1 MELKKNN
8 EVQDESLK
16 KGKISVEDQVIR
28 LFDDVIE
35 ADETIQKGFKP
46 NKKKVFASFII
57 FDVIVA
63 FFFSLTILG
72 MWLDGEIPQKEK
84 IIGTCIVAGVVLL
97 IVALT
102 MWFVSLYYK
111 NAYYVYTNKRIIV
124 RTGVF
129 GVDFHSLDIENIG
142 ASNVCVS
149 LLDKMVGKNIGSI
162 RFGSNSSPIT
172 NSYYGFMNIENPY
185 QVYKEIK
192 GYIQTIQTS
201 EKETETKK

>member
-1 MELKKNN
+1 MKKNN

-57 FDVIVA
+57 FDVIIT

-149 LLDKMVGKNIGSI
+149 LLDKMVGKNTGSI

-201 EKETETKK
+201 EKETETKNK

>member
-97 IVALT
+97 IVSLT

-129 GVDFHSLDIENIG
+129 GVDFHSLDIDNIG

-149 LLDKMVGKNIGSI
+149 LLDKMVGKNTGSI

>member
-1 MELKKNN
+1 MKKNN

-97 IVALT
+97 IVSLT

-111 NAYYVYTNKRIIV
+111 NAYYIYTNKRIIV

-129 GVDFHSLDIENIG
+129 GVDFHSLDIDNIG

-149 LLDKMVGKNIGSI
+149 LLDKMVGKNTGSI

-172 NSYYGFMNIENPY
+172 NSYYGFLNIENPY

>member
-1 MELKKNN
+1 MKKNN
-8 EVQDESLK
+8 DVQDDSLK
-16 KGKISVEDQVIR
+16 KGKISVDDQVIR

-46 NKKKVFASFII
+46 NKKKVFASYII

-63 FFFSLTILG
+63 FFFSFTILG
-72 MWLDGEIPQKEK
+72 MWLDGEIPQKER
-84 IIGTCIVAGVVLL
+84 IIGTCIVAGVILL
-97 IVALT
+97 IVVLT
-102 MWFVSLYYK
+102 MWFVALYYK

-124 RTGVF
+124 RMGVF

-149 LLDKMVGKNIGSI
+149 LLDKMVGKNTGSI
-162 RFGSNSSPIT
+162 RFGSNSSPIS
-172 NSYYGFMNIENPY
+172 NSYYNFANIEDPY

-192 GYIQTIQTS
+192 EYIRSVQD
-201 EKETETKK
+201 ENK

>member
-1 MELKKNN
+1 MKKNN

-35 ADETIQKGFKP
+35 ADETIQKGYKP

-102 MWFVSLYYK
+102 IWFVSLYYK

-149 LLDKMVGKNIGSI
+149 LLDKMVGKNTGSI

>member
-1 MELKKNN
+1 MKKNN

-84 IIGTCIVAGVVLL
+84 IIGTCIVASVVLL

-149 LLDKMVGKNIGSI
+149 LLDKMVGKNTGSI

>member
-1 MELKKNN
+1 MKKNN

-97 IVALT
+97 IVSLT

-149 LLDKMVGKNIGSI
+149 LIDKMVGKNTGSI

>member
-1 MELKKNN
+1 MKKNN

-129 GVDFHSLDIENIG
+129 GVDFHSLDIDNIG

-149 LLDKMVGKNIGSI
+149 LLDKMVGKNTGSI

-192 GYIQTIQTS
+192 GYIQTVQTS

>member
-1 MELKKNN
+1 MKKNN

>member
-1 MELKKNN
+1 MKKNN

-97 IVALT
+97 IVSLT

-149 LLDKMVGKNIGSI
+149 LLDKMVGKNTGSI

-201 EKETETKK
+201 EKETETKNK

>member
-1 MELKKNN
+1 MKKNN

-46 NKKKVFASFII
+46 NKKKVFASSII

-97 IVALT
+97 IVSLT

-149 LLDKMVGKNIGSI
+149 LLDKMVGKNTGSI

>member
-1 MELKKNN
+1 MKKNN

-46 NKKKVFASFII
+46 NKKKVFASYII

-63 FFFSLTILG
+63 FFFSLTIIG
-72 MWLDGEIPQKEK
+72 MWLDGEIPQTER
-84 IIGTCIVAGVVLL
+84 IIGTCIVAGVVLF

-149 LLDKMVGKNIGSI
+149 LLDKMVGKNTGSI

-192 GYIQTIQTS
+192 GYIQTIQIS

>member
-1 MELKKNN
+1 MKKNN

-97 IVALT
+97 IVSFT

-149 LLDKMVGKNIGSI
+149 LLDKMVGKNTGSI

>member
-1 MELKKNN
+1 MKKNN

-84 IIGTCIVAGVVLL
+84 IIGTCIVAGVVFL

-111 NAYYVYTNKRIIV
+111 NAYYIYTNKRIIV

-149 LLDKMVGKNIGSI
+149 LLDKMVGKNTGSI

>member
-1 MELKKNN
+1 MKKNN
-8 EVQDESLK
+8 EVQDEILK

-97 IVALT
+97 IVLLT

-149 LLDKMVGKNIGSI
+149 LLDKMVGKNTGSI

>member
-1 MELKKNN
+1 MKKNN

-84 IIGTCIVAGVVLL
+84 IIGTCIVAGVVLI

-149 LLDKMVGKNIGSI
+149 LLDKMVGKNTGSI

>member
-1 MELKKNN
+1 MKKNN

-84 IIGTCIVAGVVLL
+84 IIGICIVAGVVLL
-97 IVALT
+97 IVSLT

-149 LLDKMVGKNIGSI
+149 LLDKMVGKNTGSI

>member
-97 IVALT
+97 IVSFT

-149 LLDKMVGKNIGSI
+149 LLDKMVGKNTGSI

>member
-1 MELKKNN
+1 MKKNN

-84 IIGTCIVAGVVLL
+84 IIGTCIVSGVVLL
-97 IVALT
+97 IVSLT

-149 LLDKMVGKNIGSI
+149 LLDKMVGKNTGSI

>member
-1 MELKKNN
+1 MEKNN

-149 LLDKMVGKNIGSI
+149 LLDKMVGKNTGSI

>member
-1 MELKKNN
+1 MKKNN

-46 NKKKVFASFII
+46 NKKKVFASYII

-72 MWLDGEIPQKEK
+72 MWLDGEIPQKER
-84 IIGTCIVAGVVLL
+84 IIGTCIVAGVVLF

-149 LLDKMVGKNIGSI
+149 LLDKMVGKNTGSI

>member
-1 MELKKNN
+1 MKKNN

-72 MWLDGEIPQKEK
+72 MWIDGEIPQKEK

-97 IVALT
+97 IVSLT

-129 GVDFHSLDIENIG
+129 GVDFHSLDIDNIG

-149 LLDKMVGKNIGSI
+149 LLDKMVGKNTGSI

>member
-63 FFFSLTILG
+63 FFFSLMILG

-97 IVALT
+97 IVSLT

-149 LLDKMVGKNIGSI
+149 LLDKMVGKNTGSI

>member
-84 IIGTCIVAGVVLL
+84 IIGTCIVAGVVFL

-111 NAYYVYTNKRIIV
+111 NAYYIYTNKRIIV

-149 LLDKMVGKNIGSI
+149 LLDKMVGKNTGSI

>member
-1 MELKKNN
+1 MKKNN

-63 FFFSLTILG
+63 FFFSLMILG

-97 IVALT
+97 IVSLT

-149 LLDKMVGKNIGSI
+149 LLDKMVGKNTGSI

-201 EKETETKK
+201 EKETETKNK

>member
-63 FFFSLTILG
+63 FFFSLMILG

-97 IVALT
+97 IVSLT

-149 LLDKMVGKNIGSI
+149 LLDKMIGKNTGSI

-172 NSYYGFMNIENPY
+172 SSYYGFMNIENPY

>member
-1 MELKKNN
+1 MKKNN

-35 ADETIQKGFKP
+35 VDETIQKGFKP

-97 IVALT
+97 IVSLT

-149 LLDKMVGKNIGSI
+149 LLDKMVGKNTGSI

>member
-1 MELKKNN
+1 MKKNN

-72 MWLDGEIPQKEK
+72 MLLDGEIPQKEK

-149 LLDKMVGKNIGSI
+149 LLDKMVGKNTGSI

>member
-1 MELKKNN
+1 MKKNN

-84 IIGTCIVAGVVLL
+84 IIGTCIVAGVVFL

-111 NAYYVYTNKRIIV
+111 NAYYIYTNKRIIV

-149 LLDKMVGKNIGSI
+149 LLDKMVGKNTGSI

-201 EKETETKK
+201 EKETETKE

>member
-1 MELKKNN
+1 MKKNN

-63 FFFSLTILG
+63 FFFSLMILG

-149 LLDKMVGKNIGSI
+149 LLDKMVGKNTGSI

-192 GYIQTIQTS
+192 GYIQTIQIS

>member
-1 MELKKNN
+1 MKKNN

-97 IVALT
+97 IVSLT

-149 LLDKMVGKNIGSI
+149 LLDKMVGKNTGSI

>member
-1 MELKKNN
+1 MKKNN

-97 IVALT
+97 IVSLT

-142 ASNVCVS
+142 PSNVCVS
-149 LLDKMVGKNIGSI
+149 LLDKMVGKNTGSI

>member
-1 MELKKNN
+1 MKKNN

-57 FDVIVA
+57 FDIIVA

-149 LLDKMVGKNIGSI
+149 LLDKMVGKNTGSI

>member
-1 MELKKNN
+1 MKKNN

-35 ADETIQKGFKP
+35 VDETIQKGFKP

-149 LLDKMVGKNIGSI
+149 LLDKMVGKNTGSI

>member
-72 MWLDGEIPQKEK
+72 MWFDGEIPQKEK
-84 IIGTCIVAGVVLL
+84 IIGTCIVAGVVFL

-149 LLDKMVGKNIGSI
+149 LLDKMVGKNTGSI

>member
-1 MELKKNN
+1 MKKNN
-8 EVQDESLK
+8 EVQDENLK

-46 NKKKVFASFII
+46 NKKKVFATFII

-63 FFFSLTILG
+63 FFFSFTILG

-102 MWFVSLYYK
+102 MWFVALYYK

-149 LLDKMVGKNIGSI
+149 LLDKMVGKNTGSI

>member
-1 MELKKNN
+1 MKKNN

-149 LLDKMVGKNIGSI
+149 LLDKMVRKNTGSI

>member
-1 MELKKNN
+1 MKKNN

-63 FFFSLTILG
+63 FFFSITILG

-97 IVALT
+97 IVSLT

-149 LLDKMVGKNIGSI
+149 LLDKMVGKNTGSI